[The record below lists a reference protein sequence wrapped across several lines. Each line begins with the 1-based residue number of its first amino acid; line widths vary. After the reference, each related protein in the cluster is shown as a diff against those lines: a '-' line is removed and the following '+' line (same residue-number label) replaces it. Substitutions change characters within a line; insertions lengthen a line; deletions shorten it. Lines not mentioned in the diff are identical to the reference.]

1 MVWNKIQLLNS
12 TDKRTASTLWQLV
25 FLLSVSLSYSFSV
38 SEKDQDI
45 NVKRAVPQAVGLVSS
60 PRRLK
65 TPSAAIY

>member
-45 NVKRAVPQAVGLVSS
+45 NVKRAVPQTVGLVSS